1 MVAPARKAGRRR
13 AIAKK
18 RKHKCKDKAMPLHKK
33 QQSIRRK
40 KIEIS
45 RAQADLERLEAEEKA
60 LQAGATARTSSRTK
74 CVRGFAWSQYELGD
88 YRRFILG
95 SENDQYLANENI
107 ECDEDDWEGQENQ
120 F

>member
-1 MVAPARKAGRRR
+1 MPDGKASKRR
-13 AIAKK
+13 AIAPK
-18 RKHKCKDKAMPLHKK
+18 RKGKSKNKNDAVRNKK
-33 QQSIRRK
+33 VSINRLE
-40 KIEIS
+40 IEIS
-45 RAQADLERLEAEEKA
+45 RKQAELERLKKEEKA